1 MAPEADVTLATL
13 ELAGAFGVAAL
24 AMFLTLFDL

>member
-1 MAPEADVTLATL
+1 LATL